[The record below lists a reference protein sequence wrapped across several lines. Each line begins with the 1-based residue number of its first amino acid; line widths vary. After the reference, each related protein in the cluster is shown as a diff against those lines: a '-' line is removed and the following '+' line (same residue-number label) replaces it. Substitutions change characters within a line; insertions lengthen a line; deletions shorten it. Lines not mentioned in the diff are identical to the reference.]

1 LVEVPALPLSFAFLG
16 SSYWCERFSGHLSK
30 RPEVGHLPHVY
41 SRPFLVLEFSMARIR
56 TRYTDASCIRAAAMA
71 AKPLIAIP
79 GELVIPWKVV
89 IGPYLLSVRWADETT
104 MQTKRLLAE
113 ACPNHQVIRL
123 SKKLSGVKLARYFL
137 RSVIHLILYTSGLNS
152 RKVDEEQ
159 ATHLLATGLVALI
172 VHNPEVWAWFNG
184 LVTRHL
190 RLPRPKVGVSV
201 TLPRAVCLGR
211 NQYSIEPLSHAL
223 AERLSQWGDIDL
235 NSRTVRLS
243 EELRGTHLAVIFWHE
258 LLHGIHK
265 ECGLRGTANRD
276 TAYLRAQADGIIGFI
291 RKNPLA
297 WRWFVSFTR
306 NAATAQDHVSV
317 GARLFLGLAA

>member
-1 LVEVPALPLSFAFLG
+1 
-16 SSYWCERFSGHLSK
+16 
-30 RPEVGHLPHVY
+30 
-41 SRPFLVLEFSMARIR
+41 MARKS
-56 TRYTDASCIRAAAMA
+56 TRYSDASCVRAAAMA
-71 AKPLIAIP
+71 SRPMTAIP
-79 GELVIPWKVV
+79 GKLVFPWEVV
-89 IGPYLLSVRWADETT
+89 IGPYQLLVTWADETT
-104 MQTKRLLAE
+104 MQSKRLLAE
-113 ACPNHQVIRL
+113 VCPNQEVIRL

-137 RSVIHLILYTSGLNS
+137 RSVIHLILYTSGVNS

-159 ATHLLATGLVALI
+159 ATHLLATGLVALM
-172 VHNPEVWAWFNG
+172 VHNPEVWAWFNE

-190 RLPRPKVGVSV
+190 RLVRHKTGASV
-201 TLPRAVCLGR
+201 TLPRAVCLG
-211 NQYSIEPLSHAL
+211 QKKYSIEPLSYAL

-243 EELRGTHLAVIFWHE
+243 EELRGTHLSVIFWHE

-265 ECGLRGTANRD
+265 ESGLRGTVNRD

-306 NAATAQDHVSV
+306 NAAAARVRVSA
-317 GARLFLGLAA
+317 GGRRILGLAA

>member
-1 LVEVPALPLSFAFLG
+1 M
-16 SSYWCERFSGHLSK
+16 
-30 RPEVGHLPHVY
+30 
-41 SRPFLVLEFSMARIR
+41 SRKR
-56 TRYTDASCIRAAAMA
+56 TRYSDASCVRAAAMA
-71 AKPLIAIP
+71 SKPMTAIP
-79 GELVIPWKVV
+79 GKPVFPWRVV
-89 IGPYLLSVRWADETT
+89 IGPYQLSVTWADETT
-104 MQTKRLLAE
+104 MQSKRLLAE
-113 ACPNHQVIRL
+113 VCPNQEVIRM

-137 RSVIHLILYTSGLNS
+137 RSVIHLILYISGVNN

-172 VHNPEVWAWFNG
+172 VHNPEVWAWFNE

-190 RLPRPKVGVSV
+190 RLVRPKAGVSV
-201 TLPRAVCLGR
+201 TLPRAVCLGQ
-211 NQYSIEPLSHAL
+211 NKYSIEPLSQAL
-223 AERLSQWGDIDL
+223 AERLSQWGDMDL

-265 ECGLRGTANRD
+265 ESGLRSTVNRD
-276 TAYLRAQADGIIGFI
+276 TAYLRVQADGIIGFI

-306 NAATAQDHVSV
+306 NAAAAQDRVPAA
-317 GARLFLGLAA
+317 ARLYFGLAA

>member
-1 LVEVPALPLSFAFLG
+1 
-16 SSYWCERFSGHLSK
+16 
-30 RPEVGHLPHVY
+30 
-41 SRPFLVLEFSMARIR
+41 M
-56 TRYTDASCIRAAAMA
+56 T
-71 AKPLIAIP
+71 AIP
-79 GELVIPWKVV
+79 GKLVFPWEVV
-89 IGPYLLSVRWADETT
+89 IGPYQLLVTWADETT
-104 MQTKRLLAE
+104 MQSKRLLAE
-113 ACPNHQVIRL
+113 VCPNQEVIRL

-137 RSVIHLILYTSGLNS
+137 RSVIHLILYTSGVNS

-159 ATHLLATGLVALI
+159 ATHLLATGLVALM
-172 VHNPEVWAWFNG
+172 VHNPEVWAWFNE

-190 RLPRPKVGVSV
+190 RLVRHKTGASV
-201 TLPRAVCLGR
+201 TLPRAVCLG
-211 NQYSIEPLSHAL
+211 QKKYSIEPLSYAL

-243 EELRGTHLAVIFWHE
+243 EELRGTHLSVIFWHE

-265 ECGLRGTANRD
+265 ESGLRGTVNRD

-306 NAATAQDHVSV
+306 NAAAARVRVSA
-317 GARLFLGLAA
+317 GGRRILGLAA